1 LPAPI
6 LKLLAFGIKS
16 LTHYFVYPTKTI
28 VDKAMHLCPDAPK
41 AALTKAFK
49 ASYLSASGIIIP

>member
-1 LPAPI
+1 

-16 LTHYFVYPTKTI
+16 LTHYLVYPTKTI
-28 VDKAMHLCPDAPK
+28 VERAIHLCPEAPK
-41 AALTKAFK
+41 AALTKAFN